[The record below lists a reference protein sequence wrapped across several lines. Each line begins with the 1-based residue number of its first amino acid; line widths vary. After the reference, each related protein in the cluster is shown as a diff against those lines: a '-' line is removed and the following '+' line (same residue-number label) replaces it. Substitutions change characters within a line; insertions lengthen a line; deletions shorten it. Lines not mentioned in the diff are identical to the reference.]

1 METKSIYLPYSIE
14 RNTLQGDVITI
25 SELGM
30 KNSKTFT
37 ETEAAYLVA
46 ILLKFL
52 NKKDLKD
59 EN

>member
-1 METKSIYLPYSIE
+1 
-14 RNTLQGDVITI
+14 
-25 SELGM
+25 M

-46 ILLKFL
+46 VLLKFL